1 MPRNRVFSLVPLLF
15 TCSALLLASTPV
27 SAIVVTYYGC
37 VNQAT
42 GAITIVSKTTVC
54 SAGFSKIS
62 WNQAG
67 PQGPKGVTGATGAQ
81 GAQGPQGV
89 QGPQGTTGADGPQ
102 GLQGP
107 SGASSGNF
115 ASVSQLI
122 GPLPKGL
129 PGKLILQTS
138 PVATGGTYYINASAL
153 LFASPDSGNYCYAT
167 SQLNGGGGLEGGAS
181 QGAGYATSQASMTDS
196 ILVNAGDTFQLWCYS
211 ADVGSPNS
219 FVTSASLASILINS
233 PAFAKNVHKG
243 VRGSSGGHRGP
254 NIPK

>member
-27 SAIVVTYYGC
+27 SAVVVTYYGC
-37 VNQAT
+37 VNNST
-42 GAITIVSKTTVC
+42 GAITIVSKSTVC

-67 PQGPKGVTGATGAQ
+67 PQGPKGATGATGAQ
-81 GAQGPQGV
+81 GSQGPQGV
-89 QGPQGTTGADGPQ
+89 QGPQGATGADGAQGPQ
-102 GLQGP
+102 GPQGP

-138 PVATGGTYYINASAL
+138 PVAAGGPTTSMLPRFCL
-153 LFASPDSGNYCYAT
+153 LPPIPAIIAT
-167 SQLNGGGGLEGGAS
+167 RRRNGMEGVVLRAVRRRA
-181 QGAGYATSQASMTDS
+181 Q
-196 ILVNAGDTFQLWCYS
+196 
-211 ADVGSPNS
+211 
-219 FVTSASLASILINS
+219 VTP
-233 PAFAKNVHKG
+233 PARRV
-243 VRGSSGGHRGP
+243 
-254 NIPK
+254 